1 MAKTF
6 FSMDMDPIDLSASKE
21 VKKKGDE
28 VVPELK
34 AGDLYNALNS
44 GTLKAIGVIFT
55 GKFDVATGE
64 VLSEPEDSAMAVKDC
79 IIITVGGSAYKI
91 CP

>member
-44 GTLKAIGVIFT
+44 GTLKAIGVTFT
-55 GKFDVATGE
+55 GKFNAATGE
-64 VLSEPEDSAMAVKDC
+64 VLSEPGDPAMAVKDC